1 MNPDG
6 PHPGRFRVSAEEEAM
21 DGFDDGETNEPEDRQ
36 RIQRRRGLGLARC
49 VATVLAITFVLA
61 IVSKAM
67 PA

>member
-1 MNPDG
+1 
-6 PHPGRFRVSAEEEAM
+6 M